1 MMILVMV
8 IKKMALIIDIT
19 IITTM
24 TAFVRKGKNLVRK
37 IKRKKYRWIEK
48 IFIDQEKLGETKN
61 NVGGGIDQREEIC
74 KRNKAGGKHT
84 EREAGQETMKD
95 EKRRGLV
102 SLIDSRRE
110 RKRRSGK
117 NKRLT
122 ERQGFDGQGWGES
135 E

>member
-24 TAFVRKGKNLVRK
+24 TVFVRKGKNLVRK

-61 NVGGGIDQREEIC
+61 NVGAE
-74 KRNKAGGKHT
+74 
-84 EREAGQETMKD
+84 
-95 EKRRGLV
+95 
-102 SLIDSRRE
+102 
-110 RKRRSGK
+110 
-117 NKRLT
+117 
-122 ERQGFDGQGWGES
+122 
-135 E
+135 

>member
-61 NVGGGIDQREEIC
+61 NVGAE
-74 KRNKAGGKHT
+74 
-84 EREAGQETMKD
+84 
-95 EKRRGLV
+95 
-102 SLIDSRRE
+102 
-110 RKRRSGK
+110 
-117 NKRLT
+117 
-122 ERQGFDGQGWGES
+122 
-135 E
+135 